1 MWEEIERSP
10 VLATPGSNTYAG
22 LIASSTNQSF
32 GAKVGNR
39 QVLSE
44 KEEADL
50 CKKYRPLVLSLA
62 ARYSGRGIAFDE
74 LEAAGQLGLT
84 RALRK
89 FDPARGSF
97 GAYAK
102 PWVRGEITALFK
114 PTSDLFS
121 CRRVS
126 LSVHHND
133 DERSHQRDV
142 ADEAPVI
149 APDLDALSDRDR
161 HIIESRA
168 AGETLA
174 EIGKQLGISS
184 ERVRQLEVRARSQV
198 KGTIAS
204 RCISELTQRG
214 KVIRFPAERTRRL
227 AEFRDREPPKHV
239 YREPEASR
247 KMIHHR
253 ANAPKLAALRGGQ
266 PIRNAN
272 GRYGG
277 PIIHQWGRR

>member
-1 MWEEIERSP
+1 MWGETERSP
-10 VLATPGSNTYAG
+10 VVATPGSNTYGG
-22 LIASSTNQSF
+22 LIANSTCQSI
-32 GAKVGNR
+32 GAKAANR

-50 CKKYRPLVLSLA
+50 CKKHRPLVLSLA
-62 ARYSGRGIAFDE
+62 ARYSGRGIDFDE

-114 PTSDLFS
+114 PRDMFS

-126 LSVHHND
+126 LTVHHND

-142 ADEAPVI
+142 ADEAPFI
-149 APDLDALSDRDR
+149 APDLSALSERDR
-161 HIIESRA
+161 QIIESRA
-168 AGETLA
+168 AGQTLA
-174 EIGKQLGISS
+174 EISKELGISC
-184 ERVRQLEVRARSQV
+184 ERVRQLELRARSLV
-198 KGTIAS
+198 RGTIAS

-214 KVIRFPAERTRRL
+214 KVIKFPAERARRF

-239 YREPEASR
+239 YRDPEPSR

-253 ANAPKLAALRGGQ
+253 ANASQLAALRGRQ
-266 PIRNAN
+266 PIRNVR
-272 GRYGG
+272 GTYGG
-277 PIIHQWGRR
+277 PIIHQWWQP